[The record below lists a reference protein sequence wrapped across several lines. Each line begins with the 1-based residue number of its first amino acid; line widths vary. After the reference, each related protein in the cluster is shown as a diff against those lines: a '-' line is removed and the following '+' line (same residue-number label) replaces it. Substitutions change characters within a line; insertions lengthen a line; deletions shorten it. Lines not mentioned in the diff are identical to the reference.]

1 MEQDAHIEGALAA
14 EASLVVLD
22 TLETVVQ
29 ADGGGGIYM
38 YLYNI
43 FYRFYT
49 FIFTKFLCFLGA
61 VVGAVLK
68 VLLRALARNQ
78 STSVLQHMFNTQR
91 ALVFKYHSALFDEE
105 SERCGDLC
113 LTLLTRCSSPLSAV
127 RSHAA
132 ASLYL
137 LMRQNFEIGN
147 VNILV
152 IYFNRS
158 IMIYFINILINLIC
172 LEFCQS

>member
-1 MEQDAHIEGALAA
+1 M
-14 EASLVVLD
+14 
-22 TLETVVQ
+22 
-29 ADGGGGIYM
+29 
-38 YLYNI
+38 
-43 FYRFYT
+43 
-49 FIFTKFLCFLGA
+49 
-61 VVGAVLK
+61 K

-147 VNILV
+147 VSSQDTPISDNARKSARFICTFHAFYRILHA
-152 IYFNRS
+152 
-158 IMIYFINILINLIC
+158 
-172 LEFCQS
+172 

>member
-1 MEQDAHIEGALAA
+1 M
-14 EASLVVLD
+14 
-22 TLETVVQ
+22 
-29 ADGGGGIYM
+29 
-38 YLYNI
+38 
-43 FYRFYT
+43 
-49 FIFTKFLCFLGA
+49 
-61 VVGAVLK
+61 
-68 VLLRALARNQ
+68 LLRALARNQ

-113 LTLLTRCSSPLSAV
+113 LTLLTRCSSPLSAI

-147 VNILV
+147 VNVSVIDFDRFV
-152 IYFNRS
+152 TIYFVINVS
-158 IMIYFINILINLIC
+158 IYLIF
-172 LEFCQS
+172 LELCQSENASDDVFVSACRKRKGS

>member
-1 MEQDAHIEGALAA
+1 MAVEVFTNFLFH
-14 EASLVVLD
+14 
-22 TLETVVQ
+22 
-29 ADGGGGIYM
+29 YN
-38 YLYNI
+38 YLNI
-43 FYRFYT
+43 TRRNKLHVRNY
-49 FIFTKFLCFLGA
+49 IGA

-78 STSVLQHMFNTQR
+78 STLVLQHMFNTQR

-113 LTLLTRCSSPLSAV
+113 LTLLTRCSSPLSAI

-147 VNILV
+147 VSCHEISL
-152 IYFNRS
+152 YW
-158 IMIYFINILINLIC
+158 
-172 LEFCQS
+172 

>member
-1 MEQDAHIEGALAA
+1 M
-14 EASLVVLD
+14 
-22 TLETVVQ
+22 
-29 ADGGGGIYM
+29 
-38 YLYNI
+38 
-43 FYRFYT
+43 
-49 FIFTKFLCFLGA
+49 
-61 VVGAVLK
+61 LK

-147 VNILV
+147 VI
-152 IYFNRS
+152 IHYFT
-158 IMIYFINILINLIC
+158 YINLFIIIYIN
-172 LEFCQS
+172 

>member
-1 MEQDAHIEGALAA
+1 MTRRDKLH
-14 EASLVVLD
+14 VRN
-22 TLETVVQ
+22 
-29 ADGGGGIYM
+29 Y
-38 YLYNI
+38 
-43 FYRFYT
+43 
-49 FIFTKFLCFLGA
+49 LGA

-113 LTLLTRCSSPLSAV
+113 LTLLTRCSSPLSAI

-147 VNILV
+147 VSFKIGNEISQCWWP
-152 IYFNRS
+152 IKRYFNLTFS
-158 IMIYFINILINLIC
+158 T
-172 LEFCQS
+172 EFCTRQDASHNVLIRSRWQRKSS

>member
-1 MEQDAHIEGALAA
+1 M
-14 EASLVVLD
+14 
-22 TLETVVQ
+22 TV
-29 ADGGGGIYM
+29 
-38 YLYNI
+38 
-43 FYRFYT
+43 FF
-49 FIFTKFLCFLGA
+49 FKFLFYFFAGV
-61 VVGAVLK
+61 VVGGVLK

-78 STSVLQHMFNTQR
+78 STLVLQHMFNTQR
-91 ALVFKYHSALFDEE
+91 ALVFKYHSALFDEEE

-147 VNILV
+147 VTKISLFKV
-152 IYFNRS
+152 INYVRV
-158 IMIYFINILINLIC
+158 
-172 LEFCQS
+172 

>member
-1 MEQDAHIEGALAA
+1 M
-14 EASLVVLD
+14 
-22 TLETVVQ
+22 
-29 ADGGGGIYM
+29 
-38 YLYNI
+38 
-43 FYRFYT
+43 
-49 FIFTKFLCFLGA
+49 
-61 VVGAVLK
+61 LK

-113 LTLLTRCSSPLSAV
+113 LTLLTRCSSPLSAI

-147 VNILV
+147 VSCHSDLSIGNYKAL
-152 IYFNRS
+152 YFKS
-158 IMIYFINILINLIC
+158 FIFV
-172 LEFCQS
+172 EFCTRQDASHNVFIRSRWKRKSS